1 MIKVAVGEKAQ
12 FVAHGATGK
21 GNDQIRFELGAY
33 ALHPTIKVVF
43 KLIPVNCWIYITGIS
58 KNCNQANINFIRSFH
73 HGGCPSFTNVSKV
86 ALIYSNMH
94 R

>member
-33 ALHPTIKVVF
+33 ALHPTIKVV
-43 KLIPVNCWIYITGIS
+43 
-58 KNCNQANINFIRSFH
+58 
-73 HGGCPSFTNVSKV
+73 
-86 ALIYSNMH
+86 YSNKLLDLHCMDI
-94 R
+94 